1 MSNISHAH
9 GRIPTNDPN
18 LWGGLVIFV
27 MLSLTTA
34 SDAEHIRTALEGA
47 AAFLVMV
54 QALRTGQRGTN
65 P

>member
-18 LWGGLVIFV
+18 LWGCLAIIA
-27 MLSLTTA
+27 MLSLTT
-34 SDAEHIRTALEGA
+34 SPDAEHIRTALEGGV
-47 AAFLVMV
+47 AFLALV
-54 QALRTGQRGTN
+54 QALRAGQRGTN